1 MKLYGISGLGADKRV
16 FEYLTLDCKLIPIE
30 WLTPLKNEAIEN
42 YSIRFSQLINKEE
55 DFGIM
60 GVSFGGLIAVEISKN
75 LNPKLTILISS
86 AETKLE
92 LRAIYRI
99 IGKTRLLK
107 LMPQFLFDPPR
118 IIANWVFGAKKKKLL
133 NQILDDTDLKFA
145 KWAVNELANWKNN
158 EKLSN
163 PILKIGGTNDKLIP
177 PKKDKNQRLID
188 KGEHFMIV
196 DKADEISRIINNEIR
211 KRTHNNKATSPLK

>member
-16 FEYLTLDCKLIPIE
+16 FEYLTLECILIPIE
-30 WLTPLKNEAIEN
+30 WIEPLKNETIEN
-42 YSIRFSQLINKEE
+42 YSIRFSQLINIDE

-60 GVSFGGLIAVEISKN
+60 GVSFGGLIAVEISKR

-86 AETKLE
+86 AETKSD
-92 LRAIYRI
+92 LRTIYRI

-107 LMPQFLFDPPR
+107 LIPQFLFDPPR
-118 IIANWVFGAKKKKLL
+118 IIANWIFGTKKKKLL

-145 KWAVNELANWKNN
+145 KWAVNELINWKND

-177 PKKDKNQRLID
+177 PNRDNNQRLIEN
-188 KGEHFMIV
+188 GEHFMIV
-196 DKADEISRIINNEIR
+196 DRANEISQIINEEIKKTNR
-211 KRTHNNKATSPLK
+211 QRV

>member
-16 FEYLTLDCKLIPIE
+16 FEYLNLDCKLIPIE
-30 WLTPLKNEAIEN
+30 WIEPLKNETIES
-42 YSIRFSQLINKEE
+42 YSIRISKSINREE

-60 GVSFGGLIAVEISKN
+60 GVSFGGLVAVEISKR

-92 LRAIYRI
+92 LRLIYKI
-99 IGKTRLLK
+99 IGKTKLLK
-107 LMPQFLFDPPR
+107 LIPQFLFDPPR
-118 IIANWVFGAKKKKLL
+118 IIADWIFGAVNKKLL
-133 NQILDDTDLKFA
+133 NQILNDTDLYFA
-145 KWAVNELANWKNN
+145 KWAVNQLTNWSNI

-163 PILKIGGTNDKLIP
+163 PVLKIGGTHDKLIP
-177 PKKDKNQRLID
+177 PNKNQRLIE

-196 DKADEISRIINNEIR
+196 DRAYEISQIINEIIR
-211 KRTHNNKATSPLK
+211 KTNRQQGV

>member
-16 FEYLTLDCKLIPIE
+16 FEYLDLDCKLIPIE
-30 WLTPLKNEAIEN
+30 WIEPLKNETIES
-42 YSIRFSQLINKEE
+42 YSIRISKSINREE

-60 GVSFGGLIAVEISKN
+60 GVSFGGLVAVEISKR

-92 LRAIYRI
+92 LRLIYRI
-99 IGKTRLLK
+99 IGKTKLLK
-107 LMPQFLFDPPR
+107 LIPQFLFDPPR
-118 IIANWVFGAKKKKLL
+118 IIADWIFGAVNKKLL
-133 NQILDDTDLKFA
+133 NQILNDTDLYFA
-145 KWAVNELANWKNN
+145 KWAVNQLTNWSNI

-163 PILKIGGTNDKLIP
+163 PVLKIGGTHDKLIP
-177 PKKDKNQRLID
+177 PNKNQRLIE

-196 DKADEISRIINNEIR
+196 DRAYEISQIINEIIR
-211 KRTHNNKATSPLK
+211 KTNRQQGV

>member
-16 FEYLTLDCKLIPIE
+16 FEYLDLDCKLIPIE
-30 WLTPLKNEAIEN
+30 WIEPLKNETIES
-42 YSIRFSQLINKEE
+42 YSIRISKSINREE

-60 GVSFGGLIAVEISKN
+60 GLSFGGLVAVEISKR

-92 LRAIYRI
+92 LRLIYRI
-99 IGKTRLLK
+99 IGKTKLLK
-107 LMPQFLFDPPR
+107 LIPQFLFDPPR
-118 IIANWVFGAKKKKLL
+118 IIADWIFGAVNKKLL
-133 NQILDDTDLKFA
+133 NQILNDTDLYFA
-145 KWAVNELANWKNN
+145 KWAVNQLTNWSNI

-163 PILKIGGTNDKLIP
+163 PVLKIGGTHDKLIP
-177 PKKDKNQRLID
+177 PNKNQILIE

-196 DKADEISRIINNEIR
+196 DRADEISQIINEIIR
-211 KRTHNNKATSPLK
+211 KTNRQQGV

>member
-16 FEYLTLDCKLIPIE
+16 FEYLTLDCTLIPIE
-30 WLTPLKNEAIEN
+30 WIEPLKNETIEN
-42 YSIRFSQLINKEE
+42 YSIRFSKLINKEE

-60 GVSFGGLIAVEISKN
+60 GVSFGGLIATEISKK

-86 AETKLE
+86 AETNTE
-92 LRAIYRI
+92 LRKIYRI
-99 IGKTRLLK
+99 VGKTKLLK
-107 LMPQFLFDPPR
+107 TIPQFLFDPPR
-118 IIANWVFGAKKKKLL
+118 IIANWIFGAKNKKLL

-158 EKLSN
+158 EMVSN

-177 PKKDKNQRLID
+177 PKKDTNHKLID

-196 DKADEISRIINNEIR
+196 DRANELSQIINEQIKKTN
-211 KRTHNNKATSPLK
+211 LQ

>member
-16 FEYLTLDCKLIPIE
+16 FEYLDLDCKLIPIE
-30 WLTPLKNEAIEN
+30 WIEPLKNETIES
-42 YSIRFSQLINKEE
+42 YSIRISKSINREE

-60 GVSFGGLIAVEISKN
+60 GVSFGGLVAVEISKR

-92 LRAIYRI
+92 LRLIYRI
-99 IGKTRLLK
+99 IGKTKLLK
-107 LMPQFLFDPPR
+107 LIPQFIFDPPR
-118 IIANWVFGAKKKKLL
+118 IIADWIFGAVNKKLL
-133 NQILDDTDLKFA
+133 NQILNDTDLYFA
-145 KWAVNELANWKNN
+145 KWAVNQLTNWSNI

-163 PILKIGGTNDKLIP
+163 PVLKIGGTHDKLIP
-177 PKKDKNQRLID
+177 PNKNQRLIE

-196 DKADEISRIINNEIR
+196 DRADEISQIINEIIR
-211 KRTHNNKATSPLK
+211 KTNRQQGV

>member
-16 FEYLTLDCKLIPIE
+16 FEHLTLECTLIPIE
-30 WLTPLKNEAIEN
+30 WIEPLKNETIEN
-42 YSIRFSQLINKEE
+42 YSIRFSKSINEEE

-60 GVSFGGLIAVEISKN
+60 GVSFGGLVTVEISKR

-86 AETKLE
+86 VETKKE
-92 LRAIYRI
+92 LRKIYRI
-99 IGKTRLLK
+99 VGKTKLLK
-107 LMPQFLFDPPR
+107 IIPEVLFDPPR
-118 IIANWVFGAKKKKLL
+118 IIANWIFGAKKKELL

-145 KWAVNELANWKNN
+145 KWAVNELTNWKNN

-177 PKKDKNQRLID
+177 PKKDTNQRLID

-196 DKADEISRIINNEIR
+196 DRANEISQIINEQIKKMNLQQSI
-211 KRTHNNKATSPLK
+211 

>member
-16 FEYLTLDCKLIPIE
+16 FEYLDLDCKLIPIE
-30 WLTPLKNEAIEN
+30 WIEPLKNETIES
-42 YSIRFSQLINKEE
+42 YSIRISKSINREE

-60 GVSFGGLIAVEISKN
+60 GVSFGGLVAVEISKR

-92 LRAIYRI
+92 LRLIYRI
-99 IGKTRLLK
+99 IGKTKLLK
-107 LMPQFLFDPPR
+107 LIPQFLFDPPR
-118 IIANWVFGAKKKKLL
+118 IIADWIFGAVNKKLL
-133 NQILDDTDLKFA
+133 NQILNDTDLFFA
-145 KWAVNELANWKNN
+145 KWAVNQLTNWSNI

-163 PILKIGGTNDKLIP
+163 PVLKIGGTHDKLIP
-177 PKKDKNQRLID
+177 PNKNQRLIE

-196 DKADEISRIINNEIR
+196 DRAYEISQIINEIIR
-211 KRTHNNKATSPLK
+211 KTNRQQGV

>member
-16 FEYLTLDCKLIPIE
+16 FEYLDLDCKLIPIE
-30 WLTPLKNEAIEN
+30 WIEPLKNETIES
-42 YSIRFSQLINKEE
+42 YSIRISKSINREE

-60 GVSFGGLIAVEISKN
+60 GVSFGGLVAVEISKR

-92 LRAIYRI
+92 LRLIYRI
-99 IGKTRLLK
+99 IGKTKLLK
-107 LMPQFLFDPPR
+107 LIPQFLFDPPR
-118 IIANWVFGAKKKKLL
+118 IIADWIFGAVNKKLL
-133 NQILDDTDLKFA
+133 NQILNDTDLYFA
-145 KWAVNELANWKNN
+145 KWAVNQLTNWSNI

-163 PILKIGGTNDKLIP
+163 PVLKIGGTHDKLIP
-177 PKKDKNQRLID
+177 PNKNQRLIE

-196 DKADEISRIINNEIR
+196 DRADEISQIINEIIR
-211 KRTHNNKATSPLK
+211 KTNRQQGV

>member
-16 FEYLTLDCKLIPIE
+16 FEYLDLDCKLIPIE
-30 WLTPLKNEAIEN
+30 WIEPLKNETIES
-42 YSIRFSQLINKEE
+42 YSIRISKSINREE

-60 GVSFGGLIAVEISKN
+60 GVSFGGLVAVEISKR

-92 LRAIYRI
+92 LRLIYRI
-99 IGKTRLLK
+99 IGKTKLLK
-107 LMPQFLFDPPR
+107 LIPQFLFDPPR
-118 IIANWVFGAKKKKLL
+118 IIADWIFGAVNKKLL
-133 NQILDDTDLKFA
+133 NQILNDTDLYFA
-145 KWAVNELANWKNN
+145 KWAVNQLTNWSNI

-163 PILKIGGTNDKLIP
+163 PVLKIGGTHDKLIP
-177 PKKDKNQRLID
+177 PNKNQRLIE

-196 DKADEISRIINNEIR
+196 DRAVEISQIINEIIR
-211 KRTHNNKATSPLK
+211 KTNRQQGV